1 MGKADKI
8 VEKEI
13 LLFDGVCN
21 LCNSSV
27 NFIIDH
33 DPKGH
38 FKFAALQSEFGQ
50 KKLEE
55 LGFDQEEFDSLVLL
69 SGDKVYKK
77 SSAALRIARKLS
89 GLYPLLYVFII
100 IPPFIRHGVYNI
112 IAKNRYKWWGKRDSC
127 RMPTPELKARFVE
140 A

>member
-1 MGKADKI
+1 M
-8 VEKEI
+8 

-21 LCNSSV
+21 LCNGAV

-38 FKFAALQSEFGQ
+38 FKFAALQSDFGQ
-50 KKLEE
+50 EKLKE
-55 LGFDQEEFDSLVLL
+55 LGYNQQDFDSLVLL
-69 SGDKVYKK
+69 SEDKVYKK
-77 SSAALRIARKLS
+77 SSAALRIAKKLS

-100 IPPFIRHGVYNI
+100 IPPFIRHGVYDI

-127 RMPTPELKARFVE
+127 RMPTPELRARFVD

>member
-1 MGKADKI
+1 MKQY
-8 VEKEI
+8 V

-38 FKFAALQSEFGQ
+38 FKFAALQSDFGQ
-50 KKLEE
+50 QKLKE
-55 LGFDQEEFDSLVLL
+55 LGYDQEEFDSLVLL
-69 SGDKVYKK
+69 SGEHVYKK
-77 SSAALRIARKLS
+77 SAAALRIAKKLS

-100 IPPFIRHGVYNI
+100 IPPFIRHAVYDI

-127 RMPTPELKARFVE
+127 RMPTPELRARFVE

>member
-1 MGKADKI
+1 MGKNNTIANQD
-8 VEKEI
+8 V

-21 LCNSSV
+21 LCNSSI
-27 NFIIDH
+27 NLIIDH

-50 KKLEE
+50 QKLKE
-55 LGFDQEEFDSLVLL
+55 LGYDQESFDSLVLL
-69 SGDKVYKK
+69 SEGKVYKK
-77 SSAALRIARKLS
+77 SSAALRIARKLT
-89 GLYPLLYVFII
+89 GLYPLLYIFII
-100 IPPFIRHGVYNI
+100 VPPFIRHGVYNI

-127 RMPTPELKARFVE
+127 RMPTPELRARFVE

>member
-1 MGKADKI
+1 MMKQD
-8 VEKEI
+8 V

-21 LCNSSV
+21 LCNGAV

-38 FKFAALQSEFGQ
+38 FKFAALQSDFGQ
-50 KKLEE
+50 LKLEE
-55 LGFDQEEFDSLVLL
+55 LGYDQEDFDSLVLL
-69 SGDKVYKK
+69 SDDKVFKK
-77 SSAALRIARKLS
+77 STAALHIAKKLS
-89 GLYPLLYVFII
+89 GLYPLLYIFII
-100 IPPFIRHGVYNI
+100 IPPFIRHAVYDV

-127 RMPTPELKARFVE
+127 RMPTPELQARFVE

>member
-1 MGKADKI
+1 MKQD
-8 VEKEI
+8 V

-38 FKFAALQSEFGQ
+38 FKFAALQSDFGQ
-50 KKLEE
+50 QKLKE
-55 LGFDQEEFDSLVLL
+55 LGYDQEEFDSLVLL
-69 SGDKVYKK
+69 SGEHVYKK
-77 SSAALRIARKLS
+77 SSAALRIAKKLS

-100 IPPFIRHGVYNI
+100 IPPFIRHAVYDI

-127 RMPTPELKARFVE
+127 RMPTPELRARFVE

>member
-1 MGKADKI
+1 MGENSTIEQD
-8 VEKEI
+8 V

-21 LCNSSV
+21 LCNGAV

-38 FKFAALQSEFGQ
+38 FKFSALQSDFGQ
-50 KKLEE
+50 EQLAKL
-55 LGFDQEEFDSLVLL
+55 GYDQQEFDSLVLL

-77 SSAALRIARKLS
+77 SSAALRIAKKLN
-89 GLYPLLYVFII
+89 GLYPLLYIFII
-100 IPPFIRHGVYNI
+100 VPPFIRHAVYDI
-112 IAKNRYKWWGKRDSC
+112 IARNRYKWFGKRDSC
-127 RMPTPELKARFVE
+127 RMPTPELKSRFVE

>member
-8 VEKEI
+8 VEKDI

>member
-1 MGKADKI
+1 LGKNSSIENQD
-8 VEKEI
+8 V

-21 LCNSSV
+21 LCNGAV

-38 FKFAALQSEFGQ
+38 FKFAALQSDFGQ
-50 KKLEE
+50 EKLKE
-55 LGFDQEEFDSLVLL
+55 LGYNQQEFDSLVLL
-69 SGDKVYKK
+69 SEDKVYKK
-77 SSAALRIARKLS
+77 SSAALRIAKKLS

-100 IPPFIRHGVYNI
+100 IPPFIRHGVYDI

-127 RMPTPELKARFVE
+127 RMPTPELRARFVD

>member
-1 MGKADKI
+1 MGENSSI
-8 VEKEI
+8 VNQDI

-38 FKFAALQSEFGQ
+38 FKFAALQSDFGQ

-55 LGFDQEEFDSLVLL
+55 LGYNQEEFDSLVLL
-69 SGDKVYKK
+69 SNGQVYKK
-77 SSAALRIARKLS
+77 SSAALRIAKKLT
-89 GLYPLLYVFII
+89 GLYPLLYAFII
-100 IPPFIRHGVYNI
+100 IPPFIRHGVYDI
-112 IAKNRYKWWGKRDSC
+112 IARNRYKWWGKRDSC
-127 RMPTPELKARFVE
+127 RMPTPELRARFVE

>member
-1 MGKADKI
+1 MGKNSSIENQD
-8 VEKEI
+8 V

-21 LCNSSV
+21 LCNGAV

-38 FKFAALQSEFGQ
+38 FKFAALQSDFGQ
-50 KKLEE
+50 EKLKE
-55 LGFDQEEFDSLVLL
+55 LGYNQQDFDSLVLL

-77 SSAALRIARKLS
+77 SSAALRIAKKLS

-100 IPPFIRHGVYNI
+100 IPPFIRHGVYDI

-127 RMPTPELKARFVE
+127 RMPTPELRARFVD

>member
-1 MGKADKI
+1 MGKNSSIENQD
-8 VEKEI
+8 V

-21 LCNSSV
+21 LCNGAV

-38 FKFAALQSEFGQ
+38 FKFAALQSDFGQ
-50 KKLEE
+50 EKLKE
-55 LGFDQEEFDSLVLL
+55 LGYNQQEFDSLVLL

-77 SSAALRIARKLS
+77 SSAALRIAKKLS

-100 IPPFIRHGVYNI
+100 IPPFIRHGVYDI
-112 IAKNRYKWWGKRDSC
+112 IAKNRYRWWGKRDSC
-127 RMPTPELKARFVE
+127 RMPTPELRARFVD

>member
-1 MGKADKI
+1 MGKNSSIENQD
-8 VEKEI
+8 V

-21 LCNSSV
+21 LCNGAV

-33 DPKGH
+33 DPIGH
-38 FKFAALQSEFGQ
+38 FKFAALQSDFGQ
-50 KKLEE
+50 EKLKA
-55 LGFDQEEFDSLVLL
+55 LGYSQQNFDSLVLL

-77 SSAALRIARKLS
+77 SSAALRIAKKLS

-100 IPPFIRHGVYNI
+100 IPPFIRHGIYDI

-127 RMPTPELKARFVE
+127 RMPTPELRARFVD